1 MEQFLEEIS
10 DIRFVDVDELFVK
23 KTFIRKKYNEK
34 SFSTKEVYKWYFYFQ
49 LCFVKNPLKQLLWS
63 YINGEN
69 NVKDLNLAYINFCNK
84 RDGISMR

>member
-34 SFSTKEVYKWYFYFQ
+34 DFSTKEVYKWYFYFQ
-49 LCFVKNPLKQLLWS
+49 LCLIKNPLKQLLWS

-69 NVKDLNLAYINFCNK
+69 NITDLNIAYINFCNR
-84 RDGISMR
+84 RDGISIR